1 MSVSVER
8 GAFGFGSSAAASAG
22 QAVGGLGAFSQAAYR
37 QADEIRRSIALPPAN
52 LGAGPA
58 TGSPAGGATLGA
70 ALAGFIASPAGHAAL
85 ERLASAGTGWL
96 ERALG
101 VAGAVEQL
109 ALPLA

>member
-8 GAFGFGSSAAASAG
+8 GAFGFGTSGAAAAG

-52 LGAGPA
+52 SGAG
-58 TGSPAGGATLGA
+58 GSPAGSATLAA
-70 ALAGFIASPAGHAAL
+70 ALAGFVASPAGHAAL